1 MKLIAAIN
9 AAKEAIMNVI
19 KVRARTYHRIQY
31 HLLQHLML
39 SLIVHWSTIGSTRS
53 ARRQE
58 RNISFP
64 TETRDIY
71 FPWYFSDNGLFSS

>member
-9 AAKEAIMNVI
+9 AAKETIMNVI
-19 KVRARTYHRIQY
+19 TVRVRAYHCIQY

-58 RNISFP
+58 QNISLL
-64 TETRDIY
+64 TET
-71 FPWYFSDNGLFSS
+71 